1 MRLGLTRGEWFGLTG
16 KLRSDPQLHSRVNV
30 YHFRSK
36 ASLFGLKLENADLLY
51 VVRPHDR
58 VFCEVSGIGDYPE
71 GQYMSQKVQF
81 HQLHPER
88 ETEEGEDPLVGLQ
101 PDEKLSLLFWLDCHH
116 NDWSLFKTVLAG
128 SSPTRYYIPFPRDSF
143 PGRVVMFDQPKNSR
157 YAAGCTSGTIILD
170 QGSLNLDMSEV
181 AEGQIGVRDM
191 KEVKVTFHR
200 SSFWIYGRKM
210 AKADLSFGE
219 ICRTPECHVS
229 YHLCLLSCPA

>member
-1 MRLGLTRGEWFGLTG
+1 M
-16 KLRSDPQLHSRVNV
+16 
-30 YHFRSK
+30 
-36 ASLFGLKLENADLLY
+36 LY

-88 ETEEGEDPLVGLQ
+88 EGEEEGEDPLCGLT
-101 PDEKLSLLFWLDCHH
+101 PDDKLSLLFWLDCHH
-116 NDWSLFKTVLAG
+116 NDWSLFKSVLAG
-128 SSPTRYYIPFPRDSF
+128 TSPTRYYIPFPRDSF

-170 QGSLNLDMSEV
+170 QGSLNLDMAEV

-200 SSFWIYGRKM
+200 ASFWIYGRKM
-210 AKADLSFGE
+210 AKADLSYGE
-219 ICRTPECHVS
+219 ISPTIQSFLPFLLFSCTAKPEGDGGVQENH
-229 YHLCLLSCPA
+229 